1 MNLDNEGS
9 CCQSHPYIQIGW
21 TPLHESARNNN
32 REVSELLIRHR
43 ANVNKCKDKVS
54 TSPIPISD
62 ISPSHYNNYYIL
74 LST

>member
-32 REVSELLIRHR
+32 REVVELLIRHG
-43 ANVNKCKDKVS
+43 ADVNSKNRVS
-54 TSPIPISD
+54 TPPIPISD
-62 ISPSHYNNYYIL
+62 ISPSHNIIYLIF
-74 LST
+74 